1 MHLLVVLTV
10 ITTAYIIRQRS
21 ILVAGT
27 WSERW
32 HQALFG
38 LIFPALLLLTTAIA
52 VLWMG
57 CHGEMLGLAAGSL
70 GCFVSASLIL
80 FALGCL
86 FKLAYQG
93 NCSLKKL
100 TTYQKQVI
108 AGTEARIIEQDFLY
122 SAQIGFWNSELV
134 VSRGLLTTLDGEHV
148 AAVLAH
154 EQAHKYYR
162 DTFWF
167 FWLGWLRS
175 FTMWLP
181 NTEALWQELL
191 LLRELRAD
199 RQAAEKVDYL
209 LLAESLL
216 TVVKAPWEQ
225 SSLLCANF
233 GNSVVGD
240 CAERSGQAN
249 RLNERIN
256 FLLAQPE
263 PVSIEKLDYWQNWGW
278 VCWLFLP
285 LMTIPLHY

>member
-1 MHLLVVLTV
+1 MHLLVILTV
-10 ITTAYIIRQRS
+10 ITAAYIIRNS
-21 ILVAGT
+21 SLLLAGT
-27 WSERW
+27 WSDRW
-32 HQALFG
+32 HQALFV

-52 VLWMG
+52 ILWMG
-57 CHGEMLGLAAGSL
+57 CHGAMLGLAAGSL
-70 GCFVSASLIL
+70 GCIVSASLML
-80 FALGCL
+80 FALWCL
-86 FKLAYQG
+86 IKLAYQG
-93 NCSLKKL
+93 NRSLKQL
-100 TTYQKQVI
+100 NTYKQEVI
-108 AGTEARIIEQDFLY
+108 AGKTARIIEQDFLY

-134 VSRGLLTTLDGEHV
+134 VSRGLLATLDEEHL

-154 EQAHKYYR
+154 EQAHQYYR

-175 FTMWLP
+175 FTIWLP

-199 RQAAEKVDYL
+199 RQAAQKVDYL

-216 TVVKAPWEQ
+216 TVVKTPLETA
-225 SSLLCANF
+225 SLLCANF
-233 GNSVVGD
+233 GDSIF
-240 CAERSGQAN
+240 AN

-263 PVSIEKLDYWQNWGW
+263 PISRVQINHWQNWGW